1 MALSIDWTGL
11 SPDSKRS
18 LELQGGIYSQE
29 EADAFIARPHV
40 AEAVQLR
47 IWDDEAKV
55 AGLATFG
62 NDPLCRPPSRLRL
75 ARGAIRLIAADFR
88 IAVNPWH

>member
-18 LELQGGIYSQE
+18 LELQGEIYSQE

-40 AEAVQLR
+40 FEAVQLR
-47 IWDDEAKV
+47 IWDDEAKM
-55 AGLATFG
+55 AGLATSGMTHFAVH
-62 NDPLCRPPSRLRL
+62 LRACAL
-75 ARGAIRLIAADFR
+75 RAAQS
-88 IAVNPWH
+88 A